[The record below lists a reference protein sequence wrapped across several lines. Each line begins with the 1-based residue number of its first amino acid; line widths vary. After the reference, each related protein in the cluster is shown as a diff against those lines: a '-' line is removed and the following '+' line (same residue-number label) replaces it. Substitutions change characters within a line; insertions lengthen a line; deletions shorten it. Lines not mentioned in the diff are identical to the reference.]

1 MTKILLNSLREYKKD
16 AIKTPIIVIG
26 EVIMECIIPFFI
38 ARLVNLLQAGKATP
52 HVLWTYGRFC
62 EELKKRFIHKYSVIL
77 F

>member
-38 ARLVNLLQAGKATP
+38 TSL
-52 HVLWTYGRFC
+52 
-62 EELKKRFIHKYSVIL
+62 
-77 F
+77 

>member
-1 MTKILLNSLREYKKD
+1 MIKILLNSLREYKKD

-52 HVLWTYGRFC
+52 HVL
-62 EELKKRFIHKYSVIL
+62 
-77 F
+77 